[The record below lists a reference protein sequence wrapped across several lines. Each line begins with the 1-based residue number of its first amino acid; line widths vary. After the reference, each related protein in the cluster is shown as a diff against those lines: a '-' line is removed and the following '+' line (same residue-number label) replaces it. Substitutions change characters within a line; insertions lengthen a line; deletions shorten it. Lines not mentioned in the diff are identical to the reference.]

1 MDNSLNADTSF
12 YEMVCQRLG
21 TLGHT
26 VTEDEEWLIEFII
39 NKTFNHVKIVC
50 NISELPAEL
59 ENTVCDMVAGE
70 FLKQLYDTGK
80 LSDAEIEQTLASITM
95 GDTSMSFANNGEDAR
110 TAFRALLDG
119 MINKDGELVCFRRLR
134 W

>member
-1 MDNSLNADTSF
+1 MDKTVNADAAF
-12 YEMVCQRLG
+12 YEMVCQRIG

-26 VTEDEEWLIEFII
+26 VTEDDKWLIEFII
-39 NKTFNHVKIVC
+39 DKTFNHVRIVC

-59 ENTVCDMVAGE
+59 ENTLCDMVAGE
-70 FLKQLYDTGK
+70 FLKQLFDSGK
-80 LSDAEIEQTLASITM
+80 LGDIEIEQALSSITM
-95 GDTSMSFANNGEDAR
+95 GDTSMSFANGGEDAR